1 MTRSLAAPAAGRIPL
16 GRVALV
22 WAAIAAILLLA
33 GLSDI
38 AAREFHDPDDIL
50 RLVQVRDLLAG
61 QGWFDLHQYRI
72 DPPQGTL
79 MHWSRL
85 VDAPLAL
92 IIAALAP
99 LLGQHAAESVAIVA
113 VPLLTLGAI
122 VFAVARIA
130 SRVLD
135 GAEGVTLA
143 CLCLGISPLLLNQVA
158 PLRIDHHG
166 WQIASVIWALAGLLP
181 GRPVRGAVLAGVAL
195 ALGLSISL
203 EVLPVAVAFGGVFAL
218 RWLADGRTRAPLAA
232 YLAALAGSLALL
244 FLATRGLADLT
255 AHCDSISP
263 PYLGAIA
270 LAALGV
276 GGVARL
282 RPRSRPV
289 LLALLAATAAVAG
302 GFYLWAAP
310 QCTSGP
316 FSALDPL
323 VREFWYDQVY
333 EGQPG
338 WRFPAQ
344 AWLPVAA
351 QGLVVIGALAWLWRH
366 ATGALRRW
374 WFEYLLVF
382 AMTFLTALLVW
393 RSMAFVVTLS
403 AVPLAW
409 LAQRLLAA
417 MRGAGSTGRRLAVA
431 AALIVLLMPSFP
443 VMAATMALAA
453 ADDTPAPKTSLA
465 ATRACRM
472 ADVAPALDRLPP
484 ATLFAPLDLGP
495 KLLERTHHS
504 VVATGHH
511 RAQAALHDLI
521 AAFLGTPEEAHA
533 LIRKHGAGYVVVCA
547 DLAEAGHYRKR
558 APDGFAASLAKGQAP
573 DWLEPVAL
581 DGPASF
587 RIWRVTR

>member
-1 MTRSLAAPAAGRIPL
+1 MTQALAAPAAGRFPL
-16 GRVALV
+16 ARVVLV
-22 WAAIAAILLLA
+22 WAAIAAVLLLA
-33 GLSDI
+33 GMGDI
-38 AAREFHDPDDIL
+38 AARKFHDPDDIL

-92 IIAALAP
+92 VIAVLTP
-99 LLGQHAAESVAIVA
+99 LLGQYAAESVAIVV
-113 VPLLTLGAI
+113 VPLLTLGTI
-122 VFAVARIA
+122 VAAVARIA

-135 GAEGVTLA
+135 GTEGVTLA
-143 CLCLGISPLLLNQVA
+143 CLCLGIFPLLLNQVA

-166 WQIASVIWALAGLLP
+166 WQIASVIWATTGLLP
-181 GRPVRGAVLAGVAL
+181 GQPVRGATLAGVAL

-203 EVLPVAVAFGGVFAL
+203 EVLPVTIAFGGVLAL
-218 RWLADGRTRAPLAA
+218 RWFADGKTRAPLVA
-232 YLAALAGSLALL
+232 YLTALGGTLALA
-244 FLATRGLADLT
+244 FLATRGFADLA
-255 AHCDSISP
+255 AHCDAISP
-263 PYLGAIA
+263 PYLGAIV
-270 LAALGV
+270 LTALGV

-282 RPRSRPV
+282 QPRARPV
-289 LLALLAATAAVAG
+289 LLGLLALVAAAAIAL
-302 GFYLWAAP
+302 YLWSAP
-310 QCTSGP
+310 QCTRGP

-323 VREFWYDQVY
+323 VREFWYDQVL

-338 WRFPAQ
+338 WRLPAGT
-344 AWLPVAA
+344 WLPVAA
-351 QGLVVIGALAWLWRH
+351 QSLAVIAALAWLWRH
-366 ATGALRRW
+366 ASGELRRW

-382 AMTFLTALLVW
+382 TATFLAGLLVW

-409 LAQRLLAA
+409 LAQRLLAK
-417 MRGAGSTGRRLAVA
+417 MRGAAGAGRKLAVA
-431 AALIVLLMPSFP
+431 AVLIVLLMPSFP
-443 VMAATMALAA
+443 VMATRMALAA
-453 ADDTPAPKTSLA
+453 TDVSPEPQTSLA

-495 KLLERTHHS
+495 NLLERTHHS

-521 AAFLGTPEEAHA
+521 AAFLGTPEQAHA
-533 LIRKHGAGYVVVCA
+533 LIRKHAAGYVVVCS
-547 DLAEAGHYRKR
+547 DLAEAGHYAKR
-558 APDGFAASLAKGQAP
+558 APNGFAASLAKGQVP
-573 DWLEPVAL
+573 DWLEPVAI

-587 RIWRVTR
+587 KIWRVTR